1 MRHFGRLAFL
11 GIACFAS
18 FSMYA
23 DVKNLLANSKRSLEV
38 RRTTDNRTISNA
50 TINALPKDLAQTKR
64 KSHERVPQKSSFP
77 TSVNAT
83 HTVKSLPKPA
93 SQTRIAPLKRPP
105 IKIPFPVLVASI
117 FKSGTTSLH
126 SYFQCGG
133 QRSVHYF
140 GENKLRTG
148 VCMLKNL
155 SKRLDMFRGCGN
167 YDIWTDNNAMDGCW
181 DPSVY
186 ALDAFYRSYPQGTI
200 ILSTRDPDDWVSSV
214 QRWGGLMAHLKIC
227 RRLWPQQPQRNRTDE
242 DIRQFYLWQT
252 KHVREFA
259 ADHPSLT
266 YIEFSLDDTN
276 AGAFLEEKI
285 GIKAPC
291 WGKQNEFKSSRF
303 GDTNK
308 TATVDGAQN
317 TSKLQ
322 E

>member
-1 MRHFGRLAFL
+1 MRYFAQLAFL

-18 FSMYA
+18 WAMYA
-23 DVKNLLANSKRSLEV
+23 DVKNLVANSKRSLEV
-38 RRTTDNRTISNA
+38 RKTTANNTIEIV
-50 TINALPKDLAQTKR
+50 TINALPKGIAQTKVQ
-64 KSHERVPQKSSFP
+64 SHERAPQKSSFI
-77 TSVNAT
+77 TSVNSSK
-83 HTVKSLPKPA
+83 TVKPFSKPV
-93 SQTRIAPLKRPP
+93 SQTRVAPLKRPP
-105 IKIPFPVLVASI
+105 INIPFPVLVASI

-126 SYFQCGG
+126 SYFQCGE

-167 YDIWTDNNAMDGCW
+167 YDIWTDNNAMEGCW

-214 QRWGGLMAHLKIC
+214 QRWGGLMEHLKTC

-252 KHVREFA
+252 KHVRKFA
-259 ADHPSLT
+259 AEHPSLT
-266 YIEFSLDDTN
+266 YIEFALDDAN
-276 AGAFLEEKI
+276 AGALLEEKI
-285 GIKAPC
+285 GIKASC
-291 WGKQNEFKSSRF
+291 WGKQNEFESSRF
-303 GDTNK
+303 SDTKK
-308 TATVDGAQN
+308 TASLNEAQN
-317 TSKLQ
+317 ISRLQ
-322 E
+322 

>member
-1 MRHFGRLAFL
+1 MRYFVQLAFL

-18 FSMYA
+18 LAMYA

-38 RRTTDNRTISNA
+38 RTSTANKTIANA
-50 TINALPKDLAQTKR
+50 SINALPQGTSHAKVQ
-64 KSHERVPQKSSFP
+64 SHEPVPQKSSLP
-77 TSVNAT
+77 TSVNGT
-83 HTVKSLPKPA
+83 NTVKSLQKPA
-93 SQTRIAPLKRPP
+93 PQTRVAYFQRPP

-126 SYFQCGG
+126 SYFRCGG

-186 ALDAFYRSYPQGTI
+186 ALDAFYRLYPQGTI

-214 QRWGGLMAHLKIC
+214 QRWGGLMAHLKTC
-227 RRLWPQQPQRNRTDE
+227 RRLWPQQPQRNRTDD
-242 DIRQFYLWQT
+242 DIRQFYIWQT
-252 KHVREFA
+252 NHVREFA
-259 ADHPSLT
+259 AEHPSLT
-266 YIEFSLDDTN
+266 YIEISLDDVD
-276 AGAFLEEKI
+276 AGLLLEEKI
-285 GIKAPC
+285 GIKASC
-291 WGKQNEFKSSRF
+291 WGKQNEFESSRF
-303 GDTNK
+303 GDPNK
-308 TATVDGAQN
+308 TATVNEAHN
-317 TSKLQ
+317 TSNVQ
-322 E
+322 